1 MRSCCT
7 LSQHVRVNLRFLED
21 VNYHL
26 PTLDILFRQI
36 TTFINVCVAFVFG
49 LLTLS
54 LVDFTKIFQFKGFKP
69 KNKGQTNFYE
79 CCDLT
84 KKVYPMINIL
94 LHTPIHFCI
103 SEY

>member
-1 MRSCCT
+1 MKSSFT
-7 LSQHVRVNLRFLED
+7 SIYPVVS
-21 VNYHL
+21 
-26 PTLDILFRQI
+26 PIDILFRQI

-84 KKVYPMINIL
+84 KKSISNDKYIVTYPNTFLYLGIL
-94 LHTPIHFCI
+94 DRDTL
-103 SEY
+103 Y